1 MAKLI
6 IGFDEIGGI
15 GEFNGLPIHK
25 SEPLIINKAADYLCD
40 NWWAE
45 IDDENYINYRLTEVN
60 WANRTVNFHI
70 EIKEI

>member
-6 IGFDEIGGI
+6 IGFDEMGGI

-40 NWWAE
+40 NWWHGVE
-45 IDDENYINYRLTEVN
+45 EEDYINYKLTSVN
-60 WANRTVNFHI
+60 WILRVISFHI
-70 EIKEI
+70 ELKGI